1 MKLNSKPS
9 TPVRSDNLQI
19 DTLIGEQ
26 SSFHGE
32 LSFEGAVRIDGKFEG
47 NLRSQKDG
55 TLIISECAQV
65 VGEVDVPNLV
75 LHGTIRGNVR
85 ATKSLKIG
93 SSGKLNGDVEYA
105 LITLS
110 EGAAVNGRCSRIA
123 DKEPVRQPAIAA
135 REAIAVADDT
145 PIPQVQHSQV

>member
-9 TPVRSDNLQI
+9 APVRTDNLQI
-19 DTLIGEQ
+19 DTLIGEH

-55 TLIISECAQV
+55 TLIISEAAQV
-65 VGEVDVPNLV
+65 IGEVEVPNLL

-93 SSGKLNGDVEYA
+93 ASGKLNGDVEYA

-110 EGAAVNGRCSRIA
+110 EGAAINGRCSRIA
-123 DKEPVRQPAIAA
+123 DKEPARQPSTANAA
-135 REAIAVADDT
+135 
-145 PIPQVQHSQV
+145 IPQVQPSQA